1 MTPNRI
7 QYELK
12 ERGITQKKI
21 AQKLGISEMVV
32 SKVINK
38 LIVSD
43 RVMRAVGEEI
53 GVDHKKI
60 FAEYYFQ
67 PPKRSTSK
75 AVAAL

>member
-7 QYELK
+7 QFELK
-12 ERGITQKKI
+12 ERGVTQKAI

-43 RVMRAVGEEI
+43 RVMRAVGDEI